1 MEREFGDPRPGA
13 TPTKL
18 PFEILEKFARVERVS
33 MQSDEFDAFLAE
45 ALPPI
50 GLSPSAYRRRNIKR
64 RIVRRMESVGIHEF
78 HRYLDLMRR
87 DPEEPEVLRSI
98 LVVTI
103 SRFFRNAKVFH
114 FLSREILPRLAEKG
128 QPVAWSAGCASGE
141 EPYSVHIAWEEMP
154 GEKPGLALLA
164 TDIDPVSLERAEAGS
179 YPESSLRELPDPL
192 RRKYFRREG
201 NSYRICEGVR
211 HSVQFRKLDLL
222 RDPSP
227 GRFDL
232 ILCRNAAF
240 TYFGPE
246 KRLAVA
252 GTFATALQEG
262 GCLVIGRTESLPRE
276 TVDLFEPVFPSG
288 KIYRLRPAR

>member
-1 MEREFGDPRPGA
+1 MEVGCAVSKGA
-13 TPTKL
+13 
-18 PFEILEKFARVERVS
+18 S
-33 MQSDEFDAFLAE
+33 MQSDGFDAFLSE

-50 GLSPSAYRRRNIKR
+50 GLSPSAFRRRNIKR
-64 RIVRRMESVGIHEF
+64 RIVRRMESAGIHEF
-78 HRYLDLMRR
+78 HRYLDLVQR
-87 DPEEPEVLRSI
+87 DPEELEALRSI

-103 SRFFRNAKVFH
+103 SRFFRNANVFH
-114 FLSREILPRLAEKG
+114 VLSREILPRLAEKS

-141 EPYSVHIAWEEMP
+141 EPYSVRIAWEEMP
-154 GEKPGLALLA
+154 VEKPGLALFA
-164 TDIDPVSLERAEAGS
+164 SDVDPVSLERAEAGS
-179 YPESSLRELPDPL
+179 YPESSLRELPAAL

-201 NSYRICEGVR
+201 NSYRICEAVR
-211 HSVQFRKLDLL
+211 RSVQFRRLDLL

-240 TYFGPE
+240 TYFSPE

-252 GTFATALQEG
+252 GTFAAALQEG
-262 GCLVIGRTESLPRE
+262 GYLVIGRTESLPRE

-288 KIYRLRPAR
+288 RIYRLRPAR

>member
-13 TPTKL
+13 TLTKL

-78 HRYLDLMRR
+78 HRYL
-87 DPEEPEVLRSI
+87 
-98 LVVTI
+98 
-103 SRFFRNAKVFH
+103 

-141 EPYSVHIAWEEMP
+141 EPYSVRIAWEEML

-240 TYFGPE
+240 TYFGP
-246 KRLAVA
+246 
-252 GTFATALQEG
+252 
-262 GCLVIGRTESLPRE
+262 
-276 TVDLFEPVFPSG
+276 
-288 KIYRLRPAR
+288 